1 MNRQGE
7 SEQMRVGVGES
18 ENQFTV
24 CQDKSINASLLLKKL
39 MHWVITAIEITC
51 CISLCV
57 RHVAKPFTNVL
68 SHLSF
73 IIS

>member
-24 CQDKSINASLLLKKL
+24 CQDKSINASFL
-39 MHWVITAIEITC
+39 
-51 CISLCV
+51 
-57 RHVAKPFTNVL
+57 
-68 SHLSF
+68 
-73 IIS
+73 